1 MFSLFC
7 RITFQPCLTLTVAD
21 PEASGN
27 RQLEFKGIMD
37 QSEGN
42 LIMQAKPVQMHPG
55 FFLQSVAVTDNPD
68 VTSGRNSLD
77 QPFHAFVHYIR
88 REETPILS
96 HKRFQ
101 QLIVEC

>member
-21 PEASGN
+21 PETPGN

-37 QSEGN
+37 QGEGN
-42 LIMQAKPVQMHPG
+42 LIMQAKTVQMHPG
-55 FFLQSVAVTDNPD
+55 FFLQSAAVTDDPD

-77 QPFHAFVHYIR
+77 QPFHAFVHHIR
-88 REETPILS
+88 RVETPILS

>member
-1 MFSLFC
+1 MFSLFW
-7 RITFQPCLTLTVAD
+7 RITFQPCLALTVAD
-21 PEASGN
+21 PEAPGN

-42 LIMQAKPVQMHPG
+42 IIMQTKPVQMHPG

-77 QPFHAFVHYIR
+77 QPFHTFVHHIR
-88 REETPILS
+88 GKETPILS